1 MSDHVVVPLPTQ
13 TIEGTIGYVGETD
26 VRIDPDNG
34 YSWENEVLNKEQFV
48 DALRRD
54 ERNAELFVEAAPEAA
69 GNFKI
74 TDDHLGEGGAK
85 QKYARNVAAIR
96 TLLQL
101 EQEHRGAT
109 AEEQEVLAQYVGW
122 GGLADVFD
130 KDKSNWTKEHAE
142 LKELLSGKEYE
153 AARAST
159 LNAHYT
165 SPTVIRAIYDAVEK
179 MGFRTGN
186 ILEPSMGVGN
196 FFGMLPDTMQDSRLY
211 GVELDS
217 ITGRIAQKLYPKAHI
232 TVAGFQTTDRRD
244 FFDLAIGNVPFGAYG
259 VNDRA
264 YNKLNF
270 SIANSEEYRGWYPLF
285 TVMLGTGCRIGE
297 VLGLRWQDVD
307 FKNRTISINHNLVY
321 RVQEDGTCTNHVNSP
336 KTKAGIRIIPM
347 LDEVFDAFLEEYQ
360 YQKVIGFCTDEI
372 DGYSGFVFCTGDGK
386 VYLPNAINRA
396 IRSICADYN
405 KEEESKAKEENRDPV
420 LLPKFSCHI
429 LRHTFCTRF
438 CENETNLKVIQ
449 EIMGHADISTT
460 MDVYAEATQEKKKES
475 MTSLQSALLV
485 R

>member
-1 MSDHVVVPLPTQ
+1 MATRKDSRGYALKKGESQRKDGRYVFRYTTLRGEHRSVYAKELSELRKKEVKIRRA
-13 TIEGTIGYVGETD
+13 IEDGL
-26 VRIDPDNG
+26 DPDRA
-34 YSWENEVLNKEQFV
+34 ERITLN
-48 DALRRD
+48 
-54 ERNAELFVEAAPEAA
+54 ELFDEY
-69 GNFKI
+69 I
-74 TDDHLGEGGAK
+74 S
-85 QKYARNVAAIR
+85 QKYDLKQSTMTNYKYMYNHYIR
-96 TLLQL
+96 EGFGKLRISKIKYSDVKKFYYSLILEKGFKPNSMEIVHTLLHPTFTMAVRDGL
-101 EQEHRGAT
+101 LRLNPTDGVMTEIKKSHCWEKKKRHALTVPEQ
-109 AEEQEVLAQYVGW
+109 
-122 GGLADVFD
+122 
-130 KDKSNWTKEHAE
+130 
-142 LKELLSGKEYE
+142 
-153 AARAST
+153 RAFT
-159 LNAHYT
+159 NY
-165 SPTVIRAIYDAVEK
+165 
-179 MGFRTGN
+179 
-186 ILEPSMGVGN
+186 
-196 FFGMLPDTMQDSRLY
+196 
-211 GVELDS
+211 
-217 ITGRIAQKLYPKAHI
+217 
-232 TVAGFQTTDRRD
+232 
-244 FFDLAIGNVPFGAYG
+244 
-259 VNDRA
+259 
-264 YNKLNF
+264 
-270 SIANSEEYRGWYPLF
+270 IANSEEYRGWYPLF

-386 VYLPNAINRA
+386 VYLPNAINRT